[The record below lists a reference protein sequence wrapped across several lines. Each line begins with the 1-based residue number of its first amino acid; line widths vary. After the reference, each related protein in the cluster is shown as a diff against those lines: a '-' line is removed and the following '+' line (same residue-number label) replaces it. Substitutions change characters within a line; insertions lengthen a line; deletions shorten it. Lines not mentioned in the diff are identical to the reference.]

1 MDLHD
6 SKEKGEVTATF
17 ELPGMKKE
25 DVGIDVHNNQLVVSG
40 QSTMSNNLEKDGY
53 TVRERRFGRFS
64 RTIPLPSG
72 TNVSV

>member
-25 DVGIDVHNNQLVVSG
+25 DVSIDVHNNQLVVSG